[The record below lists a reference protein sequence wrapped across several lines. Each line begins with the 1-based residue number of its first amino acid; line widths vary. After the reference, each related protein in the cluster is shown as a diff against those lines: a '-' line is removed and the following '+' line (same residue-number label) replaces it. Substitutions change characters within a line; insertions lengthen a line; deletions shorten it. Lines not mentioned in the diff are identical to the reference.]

1 MSEMKKLL
9 FALMFA
15 TASTS
20 TLVHAGDC
28 ANPTTSRWVHESE
41 AYQSSSDKMRTRADA
56 LADSPKAQEPRRVA
70 GRIVQPRS
78 PFRDDT
84 GA

>member
-9 FALMFA
+9 LALMFA
-15 TASTS
+15 TASIS

-41 AYQSSSDKMRTRADA
+41 AYQSSSDKMRTRADV
-56 LADSPKAQEPRRVA
+56 LAESPKAQERRVA
-70 GRIVQPRS
+70 GRTVHPRS
-78 PFRDDT
+78 PFRDDA